1 MYDLWWLQENIHI
14 LYIWKEMLLLHF
26 QGNTHFRTFSLLVDP
41 KQAWIMVCSSNTHER
56 TQGKY
61 QKIHGLYFYENIAI
75 ILDSYQD
82 VIRVTADV
90 FSGVYFLFDSTQ
102 SVWSA
107 TRKRNKGKQGKTI
120 IGYIHQKIIWVRKM
134 KHQSVKKDYLMI
146 NA

>member
-1 MYDLWWLQENIHI
+1 
-14 LYIWKEMLLLHF
+14 
-26 QGNTHFRTFSLLVDP
+26 
-41 KQAWIMVCSSNTHER
+41 MVCSSNTHER

-102 SVWSA
+102 SV
-107 TRKRNKGKQGKTI
+107 
-120 IGYIHQKIIWVRKM
+120 
-134 KHQSVKKDYLMI
+134 
-146 NA
+146 